1 METKLTELHTS
12 WKDDHVA
19 DFTHGDSDEDKYGCL
34 GLMCILLRFVLIC
47 KYGHLFPS
55 AVWWNERSHPLFL
68 QHCSSV
74 FKMMSSPSSHSSL
87 WTGRNHDNVGLFS
100 CKEKWESYPPIKL
113 QTVALLRNKGSEQ
126 SFERGPSM
134 VMAHIEINLCSSS
147 VVLMLNKPCQKSFAY
162 IEQQCGS
169 WRGTAPLLW
178 KHRLHIPLLN
188 LNTHTYSQT

>member
-1 METKLTELHTS
+1 MS
-12 WKDDHVA
+12 WINVHFITVCS
-19 DFTHGDSDEDKYGCL
+19 HLQIRS
-34 GLMCILLRFVLIC
+34 FVSFSCMMKWKI
-47 KYGHLFPS
+47 PS
-55 AVWWNERSHPLFL
+55 TPFL